1 MKGHITIQ
9 TPTAL
14 PISLNKL
21 KSFSVTYNNRNNNIK
36 NTDKYA
42 TFKYFKKALCHK
54 WKVERN
60 TRTAENIPRNVCWM
74 NIGFNPLNL
83 ES

>member
-1 MKGHITIQ
+1 MTHRSMKGHITIQ

-54 WKVERN
+54 
-60 TRTAENIPRNVCWM
+60 
-74 NIGFNPLNL
+74 
-83 ES
+83 